1 MLRQAFSVDA
11 YVISPHTT
19 TSIQRAWRLQIIF
32 KCVRKMLLYT
42 VTWMSLEAV
51 TARLPREMLREVE
64 RLAEKMKVDRSELIR
79 RLLGSALQQ
88 KRVEEAIQ
96 AYREGRV
103 TLWKAAGM
111 AGLSLR
117 EMMELARE
125 KKIPVSYTLEDL
137 RRDIEYVRRKTSGE
151 Q

>member
-1 MLRQAFSVDA
+1 
-11 YVISPHTT
+11 
-19 TSIQRAWRLQIIF
+19 
-32 KCVRKMLLYT
+32 MLLYT

-51 TARLPREMLREVE
+51 TTRLPREMLREVE
-64 RLAEKMKVDRSELIR
+64 RLAEEMKVDRSELIR
-79 RLLGSALQQ
+79 RLLGSALREN
-88 KRVEEAIQ
+88 RVEEAIQ

-103 TLWKAAGM
+103 TLWRAAEM

-137 RRDIEYVRRKTSGE
+137 RRDIEYVRRKTGGV